1 MKAQA
6 MAGKESG
13 SQYLACEGFLTYG
26 LLIAVGGWLGAF
38 TYTLR
43 GGVFCNAQTGNFVLL
58 SMALGNA
65 RWSEAAYY
73 IIPITAYMAGA
84 FVSELL
90 FERMHRRNRLRWETA
105 LVGAEMLV
113 VFLLGLVPDSAPSQ
127 ISQVAINF
135 ICSMQYNTFRQLR
148 GVPMATTFCTNHIR
162 QVGVNLAKC
171 VCGRG
176 DEGRRRML
184 THAGML
190 CAFVA
195 GGAASAVLCRLA
207 GGKAVWGA
215 GVLLAVVF
223 GSLLYADLKKERALH
238 DRLPG
243 GH

>member
-1 MKAQA
+1 MNAQA
-6 MAGKESG
+6 VAEKRG
-13 SQYLACEGFLTYG
+13 QYLVCEGFLTYG
-26 LLIAVGGWLGAF
+26 LLMAVGGWLGAF

-65 RWSEAAYY
+65 RWGEAAYY
-73 IIPITAYMAGA
+73 FIPITAYMAGA

-90 FERMHRRNRLRWETA
+90 FERMRRRSRLRWETA
-105 LVGAEMLV
+105 LVGLEMLV
-113 VFLLGLVPDSAPSQ
+113 VFALGLVPDSAPCQ
-127 ISQVAINF
+127 ISQIVINF

-162 QVGVNLAKC
+162 QVGANLAKC
-171 VCGRG
+171 ACGREE
-176 DEGRRRML
+176 EGRRRVRI
-184 THAGML
+184 HAGML
-190 CAFVA
+190 GAFVA

-207 GGKAVWGA
+207 GGRAIWGA
-215 GVLLAVVF
+215 GVLLAVIF
-223 GSLLYADLKKERALH
+223 GALLYADLKKERALH